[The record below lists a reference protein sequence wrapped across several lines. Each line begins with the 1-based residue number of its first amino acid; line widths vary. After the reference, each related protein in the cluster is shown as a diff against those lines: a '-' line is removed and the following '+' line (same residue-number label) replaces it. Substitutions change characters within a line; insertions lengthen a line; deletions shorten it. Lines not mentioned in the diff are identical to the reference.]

1 MRQLKRNLDSVLK
14 TLNALAEK
22 VKKMQSQL
30 EGDEPKKVSKAAKKP
45 TAAKKAAAKK
55 PYKGKTAYQTVLEII
70 NRSKKGLT
78 TKQLKTK
85 TGFNDKK
92 IANII
97 FKARKEGKV
106 KSEKKGLYIKA

>member
-1 MRQLKRNLDSVLK
+1 MKQLKRELDSVLK
-14 TLNALAEK
+14 TLNALTEK
-22 VKKMQSQL
+22 VKKVQSQL
-30 EGDEPKKVSKAAKKP
+30 ERSEPVKASKASPKRA
-45 TAAKKAAAKK
+45 
-55 PYKGKTAYQTVLEII
+55 KGKTAYDTVLEII
-70 NRSKKGLT
+70 NRSKKGVT

>member
-1 MRQLKRNLDSVLK
+1 
-14 TLNALAEK
+14 
-22 VKKMQSQL
+22 MQSQI
-30 EGDEPKKVSKAAKKP
+30 EGTEPKKIYKAAKKP
-45 TAAKKAAAKK
+45 TAAKKAAPKK
-55 PYKGKTAYQTVLEII
+55 SPKGKTAYQTVLEII
-70 NRSKKGLT
+70 NRSKKGVT

-97 FKARKEGKV
+97 FKARKEGNI